1 MLRNLGTIK
10 RNEYEQE
17 INYYFHL
24 DDAAEQRPTMP
35 RIPGIG
41 VGNGQDLVGFR
52 ESDMLHKGVERVFPE
67 KYNKGIKVSHL
78 ISKMESEYSCKC
90 NVLITSRLQFRP
102 N

>member
-1 MLRNLGTIK
+1 MTKFAIHKDYGQRPVIT
-10 RNEYEQE
+10 Y
-17 INYYFHL
+17 HL
-24 DDAAEQRPTMP
+24 ADAAEQRPTIP

-90 NVLITSRLQFRP
+90 NVLITSRLQFRT